1 MPYRLHI
8 DIPLNMSEDEART
21 ASIQILG
28 LLAEEDTQALILNA
42 IGIEEIN
49 YRLGHDDD
57 RQKSNYLQ
65 KNENGH
71 VNNKKSK
78 IVVPKMEQIQ
88 AMQTLAKLDEEL
100 DIAQ

>member
-8 DIPLNMSEDEART
+8 DIPLNMGEDEARI
-21 ASIQILG
+21 ASMQILG
-28 LLAEEDTQALILNA
+28 LLADEETQAVILNA
-42 IGIEEIN
+42 IGVEEIN

-78 IVVPKMEQIQ
+78 IVVPKDLTNTQD
-88 AMQTLAKLDEEL
+88 LV
-100 DIAQ
+100 

>member
-8 DIPLNMSEDEART
+8 DIPLNMTEEEAKI

-28 LLAEEDTQALILNA
+28 LLADHDDKAIILNA
-42 IGIEEIN
+42 IGIDEIN

-57 RQKSNYLQ
+57 RQKSNYLM

-78 IVVPKMEQIQ
+78 IVVPKMDQIE
-88 AMQTLAKLDEEL
+88 ALKTLANLDEE
-100 DIAQ
+100 I